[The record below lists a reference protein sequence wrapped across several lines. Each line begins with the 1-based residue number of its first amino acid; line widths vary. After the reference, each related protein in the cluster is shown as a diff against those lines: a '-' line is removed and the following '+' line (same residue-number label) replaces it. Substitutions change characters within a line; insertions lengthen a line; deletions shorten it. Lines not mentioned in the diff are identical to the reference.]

1 MTALSRKR
9 IPRTPDRPLAF
20 LLYLLQHCPT
30 RMKMLAVA
38 GFAVEI
44 VAIVADVLIAS
55 WVLGRIVGVIA
66 ESTTDN
72 LWGRLV
78 PELVLLAVL
87 WNLRCFSFRL
97 REWLER
103 RYLPE
108 LMNTTRNLLFNRLI
122 QQSQAFIYANF
133 AGVLA
138 NHVRRAGDVVGG
150 LRDKMQHSIIPL
162 LVRFITAGAL
172 LWTITP
178 VFSAFILFFVLIGL
192 VVARKTARRWTALS
206 TRTAETSSRLTGYI
220 VDGITN
226 LSAVRQNVGW
236 REEQA
241 RMGRAHDDLTEAF
254 NARLLYVSWFWGTF
268 DVVMTFFFVGF
279 MALVAYGWS
288 QGNVS
293 TGQLAMTVGLVTNLF
308 GALASTL
315 SLLSSKFDDIGQLQ
329 EALQKISTPLSVVDA
344 DNAPDLDVRAGT
356 IEFRNVTFGY
366 QEGQKLFDGLNLSVA
381 AGEKVGLVGV
391 SGAGKTTLCQL
402 LLRAYDVQGGG
413 IYIDGQNIADV
424 TQDSLHAAIA
434 VIPQEPVLFHRSLGD
449 NIRYGR
455 FDATRDEMLA
465 GARAA
470 QASEFIEKLPL
481 QYDTL
486 VGERGIK
493 LSGGQRQRVAI
504 ARAIVKDSPILVL
517 DEATSALDSE
527 TEKAIQAAM
536 VEAMRGRT
544 TIVVA
549 HRLSTLSRMD
559 RIVVME
565 EGRVIEEGTFLELK
579 SSGGIFSRLWN
590 LQAGGFLASSLSADT
605 GESA

>member
-1 MTALSRKR
+1 
-9 IPRTPDRPLAF
+9 
-20 LLYLLQHCPT
+20 
-30 RMKMLAVA
+30 
-38 GFAVEI
+38 
-44 VAIVADVLIAS
+44 
-55 WVLGRIVGVIA
+55 
-66 ESTTDN
+66 
-72 LWGRLV
+72 
-78 PELVLLAVL
+78 
-87 WNLRCFSFRL
+87 
-97 REWLER
+97 
-103 RYLPE
+103 
-108 LMNTTRNLLFNRLI
+108 
-122 QQSQAFIYANF
+122 
-133 AGVLA
+133 
-138 NHVRRAGDVVGG
+138 
-150 LRDKMQHSIIPL
+150 
-162 LVRFITAGAL
+162 
-172 LWTITP
+172 
-178 VFSAFILFFVLIGL
+178 
-192 VVARKTARRWTALS
+192 
-206 TRTAETSSRLTGYI
+206 
-220 VDGITN
+220 
-226 LSAVRQNVGW
+226 
-236 REEQA
+236 
-241 RMGRAHDDLTEAF
+241 
-254 NARLLYVSWFWGTF
+254 
-268 DVVMTFFFVGF
+268 
-279 MALVAYGWS
+279 
-288 QGNVS
+288 
-293 TGQLAMTVGLVTNLF
+293 MTVGLVTNLF

-356 IEFRNVTFGY
+356 IEFRDVTFGY

-413 IYIDGQNIADV
+413 IYIDGQNIAGV